1 LLDDPEECADALVA
15 EAGTDGDLVSSL
27 GTPTAQHGS
36 ARLGLHAGEEPVS
49 FGAVAAVGLE
59 GTLRHS
65 IRLLLKLIEYCNGN
79 SLSVYRGLA
88 AAAKKGD

>member
-1 LLDDPEECADALVA
+1 LLDDPEDREYGLVA
-15 EAGTDGDLVSSL
+15 EAGADGDLVASL
-27 GTPTAQHGS
+27 GTSAAQHGC
-36 ARLGLHAGEEPVS
+36 ARLGLHAGKEPVS

-65 IRLLLKLIEYCNGN
+65 IRLLLNLVESCICN

-88 AAAKKGD
+88 AAAK